1 MNQEEVIQQV
11 APLIERVRASQA
23 AKGEACITVFRNNS
37 GQAVVGAAS
46 ADSWVLLSAN
56 KRNKKVDAV
65 IDRLLDLASDFL
77 EAVDSANKK

>member
-1 MNQEEVIQQV
+1 MDQSEVVNDIV
-11 APLIERVRASQA
+11 PLIERVRNSQA
-23 AKGEACITVFRNNS
+23 AKGEACITVFRNNT

-46 ADSWVLLSAN
+46 ADSFVLLSAN

-77 EAVDSANKK
+77 EAVDTSNKK